1 MIDNSIIDDLKSEIN
16 KIDNKQD
23 FQNLKASYL
32 GKKGKVKDLMKE
44 ISKIEPEKRKEYGQ
58 EVNKVKNVIENI
70 FEEKMEEINKI
81 EKQKKEKKNWI
92 DVTLPGAI
100 KNRGKEHLI
109 EKTARELIEIFTNH
123 GFKQVE
129 GPEIEKP
136 WYNFDALNTPEWH
149 PAREMQDTFYMD
161 SDIGTLLRTHTSPVQ
176 VRTMLE
182 EKPPLAI
189 ISPGRVF
196 RKDEMDATH
205 LFAFNQL
212 EALYIDKNVSV
223 ANLKYYLESFTREFF
238 GSNVDILLRPSYFPF
253 TEPSFEVDL
262 TCIACGGKGCNVCG
276 NTGWIEVLGAGLVN
290 PNVIKSVGLN
300 PDEWQGFALGAGI
313 ERFAML
319 KYNINDI
326 REFVKNDI
334 RFID

>member
-1 MIDNSIIDDLKSEIN
+1 MIDNKIIDNLKSEIN

-32 GKKGKVKDLMKE
+32 GKKGKLKDLMKE
-44 ISKIEPEKRKEYGQ
+44 ISKIEPQKRKEYGQ
-58 EVNKVKNVIENI
+58 EVNNIKNVIENI
-70 FEEKMEEINKI
+70 FEEKMIEINKI
-81 EKQKKEKKNWI
+81 EKQKKEKENWI

-129 GPEIEKP
+129 GPEIEKT

-176 VRTMLE
+176 VRTMLQQ
-182 EKPPLAI
+182 KPPLAI

-262 TCIACGGKGCNVCG
+262 TCIACGGKGCNVCK

-290 PNVIKSVGLN
+290 PNVLKNVGLD
-300 PDEWQGFALGAGI
+300 PEKWQGFALGAGI

>member
-129 GPEIEKP
+129 GPEIEKA

-223 ANLKYYLESFTREFF
+223 ANLKYYLESFTRSFF
-238 GSNVDILLRPSYFPF
+238 GNNVDILLRPSYFPF

-290 PNVIKSVGLN
+290 PNVIKNVGLN

>member
-1 MIDNSIIDDLKSEIN
+1 MIDNSIIDSLKNQIKE
-16 KIDNKQD
+16 IDNKQD
-23 FQNLKASYL
+23 FQNLKANYL
-32 GKKGKVKDLMKE
+32 GKKGKIKDLMKE

-58 EVNKVKNVIENI
+58 EVNKIKNQVEEI
-70 FEEKMEEINKI
+70 FEQKMQEIQQI
-81 EKQKKEKKNWI
+81 EKQEKEKKNWI
-92 DVTLPGAI
+92 DVTIPGAI
-100 KNRGKEHLI
+100 KNRGKEHMI
-109 EKTARELIEIFTNH
+109 EKTARELIDIFTNH

-129 GPEIEKP
+129 GPEVEKP

-176 VRTMLE
+176 VRTMLQ

-205 LFAFNQL
+205 LSVFNQL

-223 ANLKYYLESFTREFF
+223 AHLKYYLESFTRDFF
-238 GSNVDILLRPSYFPF
+238 GNNVDILLRPSYFPF

-290 PNVIKSVGLN
+290 PNVIRSVGLD
-300 PDEWQGFALGAGI
+300 PEEWQGFALGAGI

-326 REFVKNDI
+326 REFIKNDI

>member
-1 MIDNSIIDDLKSEIN
+1 MIDSTIIDDLKAEI
-16 KIDNKQD
+16 KKVDNKQD

-44 ISKIEPEKRKEYGQ
+44 ISKIEPEKRKAYGQ
-58 EVNKVKNVIENI
+58 EVNKIKNQIEHI
-70 FEEKMEEINKI
+70 FEEKMEEIKKI
-81 EKQKKEKKNWI
+81 EKEKKEKKNWI

-100 KNRGKEHLI
+100 TNRGKEHLI

-129 GPEIEKP
+129 GPEVEKT
-136 WYNFDALNTPEWH
+136 WFNFDALNTPEWH
-149 PAREMQDTFYMD
+149 PAREMQDTFYID
-161 SDIGTLLRTHTSPVQ
+161 SDVGTLLRTHTSPVQ
-176 VRTMLE
+176 VRTMLK

-212 EALYIDKNVSV
+212 EALYIDKKVSV

-238 GSNVDILLRPSYFPF
+238 GSKVDILLRPSYFPF

-290 PNVIKSVGLN
+290 PNVIKNVGLD